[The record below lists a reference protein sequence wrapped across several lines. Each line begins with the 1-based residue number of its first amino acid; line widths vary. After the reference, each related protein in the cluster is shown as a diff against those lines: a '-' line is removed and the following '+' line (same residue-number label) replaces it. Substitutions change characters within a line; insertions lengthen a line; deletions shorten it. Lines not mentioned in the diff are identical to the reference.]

1 MTGVV
6 GARDLARRLEDG
18 SVLVVDCRSEQEYDA
33 GHLPGAVHLPVG
45 SWPYYDTTPG
55 SLARFAADVT
65 DRLRAA
71 GVDRDRPVVCYESTA
86 GYYAAFAAWTLSYL
100 GVAETAILDGGL
112 TGWLRESLPVT
123 GDVDPPVPSGFDARV
138 DPRALATA
146 DDVAARLYDPGVTI
160 VDVRS
165 RKERTGVLRR
175 SARTGWIPGSIH
187 IPWYESLSVHQFE
200 PVDVLRAHF
209 AAHGLTADGEVVTY
223 CQAGWRAAHTLVA
236 LRRAG
241 FVRVRTYLGSW
252 SEWGNRADLP
262 VETA

>member
-6 GARDLARRLEDG
+6 TAADLARRLADG
-18 SVLVVDCRSEQEYDA
+18 AALAVDCRSEREYAA

-45 SWPYYDTTPG
+45 SWPYYDTSPE
-55 SLARFAADVT
+55 SLGRFAADVT

-86 GYYAAFAAWTLSYL
+86 GYYAAFAAWALSYL
-100 GVAETAILDGGL
+100 GVADAELLDGGL
-112 TGWLRESLPVT
+112 IGWLRESLPVT
-123 GDVDPPVPSGFDARV
+123 GDPVPPAASDFVARP
-138 DPRALATA
+138 DPTGLATA
-146 DDVAARLYDPGVTI
+146 ADVAARLYDPGVRI

-165 RKERTGVLRR
+165 HKERAGVLRR
-175 SARTGWIPGSIH
+175 SARGGWIPGSIH

-209 AAHGLTADGEVVTY
+209 AAHGLTPDREVVTY
-223 CQAGWRAAHTLVA
+223 CQAGWRASHTLVA

-252 SEWGNRADLP
+252 SEWGNRTDLP